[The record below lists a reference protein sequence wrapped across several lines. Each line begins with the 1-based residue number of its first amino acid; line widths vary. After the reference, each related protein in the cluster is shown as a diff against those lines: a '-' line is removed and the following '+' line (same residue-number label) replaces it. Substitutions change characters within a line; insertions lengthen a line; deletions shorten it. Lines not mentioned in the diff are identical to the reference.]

1 MTISAATGANH
12 RHGERMNL
20 CGQRTAEMIA
30 AVAKTA
36 ANATHTI
43 RLSVSRAV
51 ATSRISNR
59 APSVSARR
67 RGRTPTGVGAISVRN
82 NGAVNTTYVE

>member
-12 RHGERMNL
+12 RHGERMKV

-51 ATSRISNR
+51 ATS
-59 APSVSARR
+59 
-67 RGRTPTGVGAISVRN
+67 
-82 NGAVNTTYVE
+82 